1 MAGTLHCRDSRRARK
16 TRLRLKHSSLNRL
29 ESLPFRLR
37 HTGGGKSKSPLPLPE
52 WSRLF
57 GGSAARLSESNW
69 SSPES
74 SEERRF
80 PRQRAE
86 ALGSLS
92 FGSVFFGDSKKMNP
106 AGGPE
111 PAGIDLNFDF
121 LKLQQ
126 KRENKTM
133 SAKKIMIIDNE
144 EGLCRMM
151 EAVLMDDGHAVRSF
165 TNPLEAVEVFRPG
178 IWDLVISDIKMPGID
193 GLEVLQRI
201 KATEADIP
209 VIMITAFATVEM
221 SIQAL
226 RRGAYDMLTKPFEPD
241 ELLFRVRNALS
252 HNDLQNENKQLRE
265 ELAGKFNFDNIIGAS
280 MALQKLLDKV
290 EKVAIRDTSVLITG
304 ESGTG
309 KELIAQAIHYNSP
322 RREKPFIAINCG
334 AIPDSVLESEL
345 FGHKKG
351 SFTGAESDKEGL
363 LKAADG
369 GTLFLD
375 EIGNLPLN
383 VQKTLLRFLQEQE
396 FRRIGDTES
405 TRVDVRLISATN
417 ADLTADVETG
427 EFREDLFYRLNVIN
441 LHLPPLRERRADIPL
456 LATHFIAEQN
466 KKFNTSIKGL
476 SAEAQRAASE
486 YSWPGN
492 IRQLRNVIEACM
504 TIESTEQID
513 LSTLAQFI
521 ETEDTPSEEDDY
533 NQALGRFEI
542 DYLHQLLRS
551 VDGNI
556 EEAAQKA
563 GMNMATIYRK
573 LKKYGLRKQDVL
585 D

>member
-1 MAGTLHCRDSRRARK
+1 
-16 TRLRLKHSSLNRL
+16 
-29 ESLPFRLR
+29 
-37 HTGGGKSKSPLPLPE
+37 
-52 WSRLF
+52 
-57 GGSAARLSESNW
+57 
-69 SSPES
+69 
-74 SEERRF
+74 
-80 PRQRAE
+80 
-86 ALGSLS
+86 
-92 FGSVFFGDSKKMNP
+92 
-106 AGGPE
+106 
-111 PAGIDLNFDF
+111 
-121 LKLQQ
+121 
-126 KRENKTM
+126 M

-165 TNPLEAVEVFRPG
+165 NDPLEAVEVFRPG

-201 KATEADIP
+201 KTAQPGIP

-226 RRGAYDMLTKPFEPD
+226 RKGAYDMLTKPFEPD
-241 ELLFRVRNALS
+241 ELLFRVRNAMNHNQLLS
-252 HNDLQNENKQLRE
+252 ENQQLRQ
-265 ELAGKFNFDNIIGAS
+265 ELAGKFNFENIIGAS
-280 MALQKLLDKV
+280 SSLQKLLDKV
-290 EKVAIRDTSVLITG
+290 EKVAVRDTSVLITG

-322 RREKPFIAINCG
+322 RKEQPFIAINCG

-351 SFTGAESDKEGL
+351 SFTGADSDKVGL

-383 VQKTLLRFLQEQE
+383 IQKTLLRFLQEQE
-396 FRRIGDTES
+396 FRRVGDTQS
-405 TRVDVRLISATN
+405 TKVDVRLISATN
-417 ADLTADVETG
+417 SDLEQGVEQG
-427 EFREDLFYRLNVIN
+427 SFREDLLYRLNVIN

-456 LATHFIAEQN
+456 LASHFIAAQN
-466 KKFNTSIKGL
+466 KKFNTSISGL
-476 SAEAQRAASE
+476 SADAQRAAGE
-486 YSWPGN
+486 FSWPGN
-492 IRQLRNVIEACM
+492 IRQLKNVIEACL
-504 TIESTEQID
+504 TVETEQQIS
-513 LSTLAQFI
+513 LTTLAQFI
-521 ETEDTPSEEDDY
+521 ETDGGADDDAEY
-533 NQALGRFEI
+533 TQALARFEV

-556 EEAAQKA
+556 EEGAKKA

-573 LKKYGLRKQDVL
+573 LKKYGLKR
-585 D
+585 